1 MQSLILPSSLLKF
14 DFWLFKGYAPI
25 VNGTVDSQRVTSMDK
40 LDDNNDKDSK
50 KDIND
55 NKMPTIKVRKSI
67 NFKTLWPIKTDFV
80 ELQFKWF
87 VSTIGH

>member
-1 MQSLILPSSLLKF
+1 
-14 DFWLFKGYAPI
+14 
-25 VNGTVDSQRVTSMDK
+25 MDK

-67 NFKTLWPIKTDFV
+67 NFKTLRPIKTDFV
-80 ELQFKWF
+80 KLQFKWF
-87 VSTIGH
+87 VSIIGH

>member
-1 MQSLILPSSLLKF
+1 MPSSLLKF

-55 NKMPTIKVRKSI
+55 NKMPTIKVRNQSI
-67 NFKTLWPIKTDFV
+67 LRHFDLLKLILWNCS
-80 ELQFKWF
+80 LNGLSQL
-87 VSTIGH
+87 